1 MRGEK
6 MSKKRTIIFL
16 LAGISIVLLMV
27 HFIGFGDVIEVLY
40 QVDLSIFAGAVVC
53 QIVALLLWALRWKVL
68 LSPFHPVKFKNSLKG
83 ILIGI
88 FFNDITPVA
97 RAGGEPFR
105 AYFVERREGVDFE
118 DGFATVAID
127 RVLDSLPFL
136 VIMIISLVYF
146 IFLLEISADMILII
160 CLALGFNVILL
171 SLVLYFSFS
180 LKAAKRL
187 MFSILRFV
195 ARFSNRVEK
204 YESQIET
211 AVEQYHGAIRRLSS
225 RRKDLLVSLSISF
238 VFWFT
243 VIMRNYL
250 VVIALGYQVDFM
262 VIVVVQMVGTLVG
275 VFPVFPGGLGSID
288 GVMVFLYYSF
298 RFPIAVAMTASLV
311 DRFISFWL
319 MMIIGAVVVFYERD
333 FLKGLY

>member
-1 MRGEK
+1 M
-6 MSKKRTIIFL
+6 KR
-16 LAGISIVLLMV
+16 
-27 HFIGFGDVIEVLY
+27 
-40 QVDLSIFAGAVVC
+40 
-53 QIVALLLWALRWKVL
+53 
-68 LSPFHPVKFKNSLKG
+68 LKA
-83 ILIGI
+83 LIGI
-88 FFNDITPVA
+88 LLITLLCVFAVSNLQPVRINFWGSHSLLGYSSA
-97 RAGGEPFR
+97 PVGEYGDPLDR
-105 AYFVERREGVDFE
+105 IPREVPAY
-118 DGFATVAID
+118 
-127 RVLDSLPFL
+127 LL
-136 VIMIISLVYF
+136 
-146 IFLLEISADMILII
+146 IFI